1 VNPLKISRRGWLSGF
16 VGTAAGLFVQ
26 RIWSA
31 IPTPRQTG
39 GPFYPTKR
47 GEADPDLT
55 QVQDRGGRAAGEVIS
70 VRGRVLDQEEKP
82 IADAVVEIWQAN
94 SYGRY
99 DHERDA
105 GNPRQLDP
113 NFQGWAEIL
122 TNERGEYGF
131 KTIKPGS
138 YPVDGRGGWTRPPH
152 IHFKVSRRG
161 YHEITTQMYFADE
174 PLNERDGIRNALSP
188 AERESVTVRF
198 QPGAN
203 ADTSARAGNF
213 DITLKRVT

>member
-1 VNPLKISRRGWLSGF
+1 MNPLKISRRGWLSGF

-70 VRGRVLDQEEKP
+70 VRGRVLDQEKKP